1 MVILIAGSTG
11 VVGGS
16 VALKLKERDHQVLAL
31 ARGGRRN
38 PKAQRLLEAGVEVLD
53 GDLTRS
59 DSLFASCSGVEAVVT
74 TATSMPSGPD
84 DGLRR
89 VDH

>member
-11 VVGGS
+11 FVGGN
-16 VALKLKERDHQVLAL
+16 VALKLKERDHKVLAL

-59 DSLFASCSGVEAVVT
+59 DSLFVL
-74 TATSMPSGPD
+74 
-84 DGLRR
+84 LRR
-89 VDH
+89 RSGCYHRHFYAERSR